1 MAQNR
6 LRELKENEVQ
16 REAQSGQQRLLL
28 LLGLLFH
35 GTSLRGAAECL
46 RLAFGTSALAKSAI
60 AERLIKFCGA
70 AETLFNAHFAG
81 MGKSAACDE
90 I

>member
-1 MAQNR
+1 M
-6 LRELKENEVQ
+6 Q